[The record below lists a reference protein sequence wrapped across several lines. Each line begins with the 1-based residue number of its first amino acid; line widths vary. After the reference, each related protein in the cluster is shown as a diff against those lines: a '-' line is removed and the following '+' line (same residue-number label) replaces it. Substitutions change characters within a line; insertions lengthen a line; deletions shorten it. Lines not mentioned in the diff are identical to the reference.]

1 MILMQAQLDSL
12 ISAQMITPKIA
23 HNGNKV

>member
-1 MILMQAQLDSL
+1 MQAQLDSL